1 MEAAGNIEPD
11 NATFI
16 FGDCGCASVRS
27 CRCRCQCRHCF
38 AAKAH
43 DDEVL
48 GMARKFFMR
57 HDTFCAAAAAILC
70 VCLCVRLSLA
80 TFAVGHGR
88 IPSQRQCRLQS
99 SIEMIFGCME
109 AVWLA
114 ARQAAY

>member
-1 MEAAGNIEPD
+1 MLCAEMEAAGNIEPD

-27 CRCRCQCRHCF
+27 RHCF

-57 HDTFCAAAAAILC
+57 HDTFCATAAAILSAC
-70 VCLCVRLSLA
+70 VCVCVCAPVSGYLCRWPWPDPEPETVPLA
-80 TFAVGHGR
+80 KLH
-88 IPSQRQCRLQS
+88 
-99 SIEMIFGCME
+99 
-109 AVWLA
+109 
-114 ARQAAY
+114 